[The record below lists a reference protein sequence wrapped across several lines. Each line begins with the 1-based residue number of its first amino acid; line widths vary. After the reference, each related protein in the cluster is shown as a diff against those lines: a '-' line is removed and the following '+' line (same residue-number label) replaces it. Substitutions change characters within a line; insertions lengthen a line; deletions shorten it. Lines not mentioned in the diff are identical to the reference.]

1 MRGNNIIENLESIV
15 TIMSGEKILLQYADD
30 RAYVQ
35 LQKVPIL
42 VNIPKESTVVN
53 KTAQH
58 PKNAE
63 KIDLPSMAKALGYAD
78 NIPAFDFWVRRM
90 LLYHEMGHILFTN
103 REFHHGKDSCLKLII
118 NFLEDA
124 RIENQMG
131 KEYPPM
137 ADKFE
142 ILNQIFLV
150 QNEVSFLE
158 TPSTEKTEVA
168 RKSAFLA
175 SMYYYGLIEGTPST
189 DLVKEYYK
197 AEQTFRVKKKDFK
210 HVETESK
217 RLFDLTPG
225 DDEQINAE
233 MKYIISNKTNGN
245 GSASGSG
252 NGKVSDRLKELMKN
266 QIKNNPN
273 LQKNLSKEIT
283 GTDKKIKAWGMEMA
297 HKDARNARTL
307 SYVDNMLEI
316 YLYETLKRIIG
327 GQASKKDNFDIEG
340 HSLDME
346 AYMEWEKNPNQD
358 IKMFLTANK
367 REKPDMY
374 LNICVDASGSMG
386 GDKIEVAKKTGINLS
401 LACERVGIKTAFL
414 KFETE
419 SEVIKAYNR
428 YTIESP
434 IGELNGGGGTDI
446 SSSVKI
452 CRDMMGML
460 PQHDKKAIIIISDG
474 EDGSAEKVAGYLK
487 ELTNVRFYMIGIAS
501 NVDAYVSSIEKMGA
515 RVYGKANIRDSS
527 ELSRVLIQFSKN
539 FVESC
544 HR

>member
-35 LQKVPIL
+35 LQKVPII

-53 KTAQH
+53 KTAQY

-63 KIDLPSMAKALGYAD
+63 KINLAEMAMALGYKD

-90 LLYHEMGHILFTN
+90 LLYHEMGHILFTD

-124 RIENQMG
+124 RIETQMG
-131 KEYPPM
+131 KEYSPM

-150 QNEVSFLE
+150 QNEVAFLE
-158 TPSTEKTEVA
+158 SPSTEKTEVA

-175 SMYYYGLIEGTPST
+175 SMYYYGLIEGTPTT
-189 DLVKEYYK
+189 DLVKEYFK

-210 HVETESK
+210 HVVTESK

-233 MKYIISNKTNGN
+233 MKYIISNKSSGQGGMSGGTNG
-245 GSASGSG
+245 
-252 NGKVSDRLKELMKN
+252 KISDKLKELMKN
-266 QIKNNPN
+266 QIKNNPS
-273 LQKNLSKEIT
+273 LQKNLSKEIV

-297 HKDARNARTL
+297 HKDTRNARTL

-419 SEVIKAYNR
+419 SEIIKAYNR

-452 CRDMMGML
+452 CREMMMML
-460 PQHDKKAIIIISDG
+460 PHHDKKAIILISDG
-474 EDGSAEKVAGYLK
+474 EDGSAAKVAEYLK
-487 ELTNVRFYMIGIAS
+487 EIPNVRYYMVGIAS
-501 NVDAYVSSIEKMGA
+501 NVDGYVSSLEKLGA
-515 RVYGKANIRDSS
+515 KVSGKANIRDSS
-527 ELSRVLIQFSKN
+527 ELSRVLIQFSKD
-539 FVESC
+539 FVRTC
-544 HR
+544 H